1 MACNTLVMAT
11 MPKDGKDLHFVPGKN
26 FVEVNRSNFVEKIR
40 YYLKHDDERHQIA
53 LRGMQTVKKYHTVQ
67 KRANQLM
74 TYLESIC
81 K

>member
-1 MACNTLVMAT
+1 M
-11 MPKDGKDLHFVPGKN
+11 DGKDLHFVPG
-26 FVEVNRSNFVEKIR
+26 ENFVEKIR

-53 LRGMQTVKKYHTVQ
+53 LRGMQTVKRDYTVQ
-67 KRANQLM
+67 KRAKQLI